1 MSTGIEIRP
10 DLLNSLRQDA
20 ERQARSV
27 SDLVNEAVEGYLR
40 ERDRKKLE
48 AEAAALT
55 TMHAELKQRYLGRW
69 VAVHEGRVIDHDQE
83 LAPLYARIRQLYP
96 RTAVLMRQVE
106 EEPERDLIIR
116 SPRVERD

>member
-1 MSTGIEIRP
+1 MDIEIRP
-10 DLLNSLRQDA
+10 DLLSSLRQDA

-40 ERDRKKLE
+40 ERDREKLE
-48 AEAAALT
+48 AEIAAFTA
-55 TMHAELKQRYLGRW
+55 MHAELKQRYFGEW
-69 VAVHEGRVIDHDQE
+69 VAVHEGRVIDHDRE

-106 EEPERDLIIR
+106 EEPERDLMIR
-116 SPRVERD
+116 SPRVEPD